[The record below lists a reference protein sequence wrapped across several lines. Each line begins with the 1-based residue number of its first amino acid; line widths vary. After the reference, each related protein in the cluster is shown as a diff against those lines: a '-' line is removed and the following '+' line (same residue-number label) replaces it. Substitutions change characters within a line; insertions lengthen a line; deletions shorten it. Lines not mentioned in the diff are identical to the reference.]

1 MSRLFTDA
9 ELQEMIVPTTTRIR
23 DAYKAGDKETAT
35 KLWNKLVDDYMYAFD
50 LRVDWDKAFTDY
62 IYNNLGGD
70 ALYEVWKY
78 RGWTEDEIR
87 PMKITEE
94 VRAEGKKMIEAGDD
108 YDAFDKFLN
117 REYFKFRHSHDKRIE
132 WETRIMGYVYQHAGP
147 DALWTTMASVTPH
160 YWQHMIDVTLNG
172 TFKDA
177 VLEQIDGLE
186 THGEPLEIMEDDE
199 KVVVWMRPCG
209 SGQFLVEQGV
219 YEAPQSCA
227 RCKACPQT
235 WNLDNFPV
243 YCVHAPQQEILSIK
257 QVGWPIMVNNPLPEE
272 RNVPGYEFA
281 RQSCGF
287 AVYKDPND
295 IPEFVYTTLGFEKPA
310 HVDKPKLWD

>member
-23 DAYKAGDKETAT
+23 NAYKAGDKETAT

-62 IYNNLGGD
+62 IYNHLGGD
-70 ALYEVWKY
+70 ALYEVWRF
-78 RGWTEDEIR
+78 RGWTEDDIR

-94 VRAEGKKMIEAGDD
+94 VREEGKKMIEAGDD
-108 YDAFDKFLN
+108 YEAFDKFLN

-132 WETRIMGYVYQHAGP
+132 WETRIMGYVYEHAGP
-147 DALWTTMASVTPH
+147 EALWSTMSSVTPH
-160 YWQHMIDVTLNG
+160 YWQHMIDVTING

-177 VLEQIDGLE
+177 VLEQIGGLE

>member
-177 VLEQIDGLE
+177 VLEQIGGLE

-287 AVYKDPND
+287 SVYKDPND

>member
-1 MSRLFTDA
+1 MSRMFTDE

-23 DAYKAGDKETAT
+23 NAYKTGDKELCRQ
-35 KLWNKLVDDYMYAFD
+35 LWNKLVDDYKYAYE
-50 LRVDWDKAFTDY
+50 LRVNWDKAFTDY
-62 IYNNLGGD
+62 VYNNLGGD
-70 ALYEVWKY
+70 ALYEVWRF
-78 RGWTEDEIR
+78 RGWTEEQIA

-94 VRAEGKKMIEAGDD
+94 RRRQGLDMIEAGDD
-108 YDAFDKFLN
+108 YDAFDKFLEH
-117 REYFKFRHSHDKRIE
+117 EYIMFRHSHDKRIE
-132 WETRIMGYVYQHAGP
+132 WETIIMGYVYEHAGP
-147 DALWTTMASVTPH
+147 EALWTTMASVTPH
-160 YWQHMIDVTLNG
+160 YWQHMIDVTVNG

-177 VLEQIDGLE
+177 VMEQIGGLE

-209 SGQFLVEQGV
+209 SGQFLQETRHV
-219 YEAPQSCA
+219 YEAPQKCV

-235 WNLDNFPV
+235 WNIDNFPV

-257 QVGWPIMVNNPLPEE
+257 QIGWPVMVNCPLPEE
-272 RNVPGYEFA
+272 RNQPGYKFA

-295 IPEFVYTTLGFEKPA
+295 IPEFVYKTLGFEKPA
-310 HVDKPKLWD
+310 HVDKPAKW